1 MTAPANGDN
10 ISGNVVINGATIA
23 DHNTHS
29 IVLTAV
35 VDAQTITSNFDVVI
49 VDPCSAA
56 VFQSTPAPAD
66 MPVTMPSVATTTQT
80 VTVKTDIENLYSAI
94 VCPITATLTPASSYI
109 SLSGDYTT
117 ISVDAS

>member
-10 ISGNVVINGATIA
+10 ISGNVVINGATLS
-23 DHNTHS
+23 HVGTHA
-29 IVLTAV
+29 ITLTGSV
-35 VDAQTITSNFDVVI
+35 NAQNPSVSFTVI
-49 VDPCSAA
+49 IEDPCSAA

-94 VCPITATLTPASSYI
+94 VCPITATLTPAPLYI